1 MIELGCLI
9 IAVLCLAGWAWTL
22 VSMHRAFLPYAQGLA
37 ALDTINAKMDERIK
51 AVLANLGKR
60 NQPQP
65 ESEKSRAGG
74 EDDFMAEMQRKAQG
88 MGFVMNRNGDLYPA
102 ESKNLPPMPDPPN
115 LEIVDQ

>member
-1 MIELGCLI
+1 
-9 IAVLCLAGWAWTL
+9 
-22 VSMHRAFLPYAQGLA
+22 MHRAFLPYAQGLA

-51 AVLANLGKR
+51 AVLANIGKR